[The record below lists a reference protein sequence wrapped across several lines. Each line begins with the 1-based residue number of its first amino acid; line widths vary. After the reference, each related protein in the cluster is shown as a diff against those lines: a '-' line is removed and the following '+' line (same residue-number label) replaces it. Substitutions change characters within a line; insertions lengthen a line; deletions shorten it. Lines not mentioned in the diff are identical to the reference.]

1 VPARA
6 EQAGRSCWYGGAA
19 VLVVPAVEA
28 VPALQARGITM
39 KSSSIGLLHIP
50 GAAGLPGS
58 SPVPATAQD
67 KLDKGAQLRALLGS
81 T

>member
-1 VPARA
+1 
-6 EQAGRSCWYGGAA
+6 
-19 VLVVPAVEA
+19 
-28 VPALQARGITM
+28 M